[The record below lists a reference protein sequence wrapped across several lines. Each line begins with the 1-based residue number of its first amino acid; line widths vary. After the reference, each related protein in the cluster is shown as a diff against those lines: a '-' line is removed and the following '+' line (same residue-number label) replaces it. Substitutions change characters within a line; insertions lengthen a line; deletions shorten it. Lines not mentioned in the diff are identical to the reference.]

1 MPPAVAR
8 AGGVAENAAMA
19 GVHDIGGQ
27 AAGAVDRAEHDAAFW
42 EKEVDAMLVLL
53 TGAGARAMRV
63 DELRRGIESL
73 GPEAYDTLGY
83 YERWIASI
91 ASILVEKGILSETE
105 IAERIEA
112 IRARA
117 AGPR

>member
-1 MPPAVAR
+1 MRRPNDAAK
-8 AGGVAENAAMA
+8 NAAMA
-19 GVHDIGGQ
+19 GVHDVGGQ
-27 AAGAVDRAEHDAAFW
+27 AAGPVDRAEHDAAFW
-42 EKEVDAMLVLL
+42 EKEVDAMLHLL
-53 TGAGARAMRV
+53 TDETRRVMRV

-73 GPEAYDTLGY
+73 GPEAYDALGY

-117 AGPR
+117 AGLR

>member
-1 MPPAVAR
+1 M
-8 AGGVAENAAMA
+8 AENAAMA
-19 GVHDIGGQ
+19 GVHDVGGQ
-27 AAGAVDRAEHDAAFW
+27 AAGPVDRAEHDAAFW
-42 EKEVDAMLVLL
+42 EKEVDATLRLL
-53 TGAGARAMRV
+53 TDETRRLMRV

-73 GPEAYDTLGY
+73 GPEAYETLGY

-91 ASILVEKGILSETE
+91 SSILVEKGILSETE

>member
-1 MPPAVAR
+1 MI
-8 AGGVAENAAMA
+8 ENAAMA
-19 GVHDIGGQ
+19 GVHDVGGQ
-27 AAGAVDRAEHDAAFW
+27 AAGPVDRAEHDAAFW

-53 TGAGARAMRV
+53 TAEGRRLMAV

-73 GPEAYDTLGY
+73 GREAYDTLGY

-91 ASILVEKGILSETE
+91 TSILVDKGILSETE
-105 IAERIEA
+105 IAERVETV
-112 IRARA
+112 RARA